1 MMVIVFF
8 FMKRGSLYV
17 YVDDILLMY
26 EEDFVSLEGF
36 LKWWYDNIELFFW
49 MVFILDIINKVYELV
64 LLRILVV

>member
-1 MMVIVFF
+1 
-8 FMKRGSLYV
+8 MKRGSLYV

-26 EEDFVSLEGF
+26 EENFVSLEGF

>member
-1 MMVIVFF
+1 MVIVFF

-17 YVDDILLMY
+17 YVDDILLLY
-26 EEDFVSLEGF
+26 EEDFVSLESF

-49 MVFILDIINKVYELV
+49 MVFILDIIYKVYELV